1 MSTTVCK
8 ALGATDAIFDFPII
22 PSFDGGLGSGELR
35 NLTKLACRRQDSC
48 GKDVLAL
55 SELLYVR

>member
-35 NLTKLACRRQDSC
+35 ILSKLAC